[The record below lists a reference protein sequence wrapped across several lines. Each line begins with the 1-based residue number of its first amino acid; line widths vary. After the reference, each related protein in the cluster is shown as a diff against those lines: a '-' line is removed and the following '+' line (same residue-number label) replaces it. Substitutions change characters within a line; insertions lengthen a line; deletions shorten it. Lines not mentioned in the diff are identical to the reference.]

1 MKLEY
6 VEYDDIIM
14 NGTLVHPVQRGDSFI
29 LLSFWR
35 CFFMFWHM
43 VELEK
48 LLLRAGRMPD
58 YVMGHS
64 AKCENESEVMNCYI
78 S

>member
-1 MKLEY
+1 MKLEC

-14 NGTLVHPVQRGDSFI
+14 NGPSLPPVQQGDSFI

-48 LLLRAGRMPD
+48 LLLRAGHMAD

-64 AKCENESEVMNCYI
+64 ANCENESEVMNCYI